1 MGWHG
6 ETYCLVGGYRCF
18 GDAPL
23 ATPAKAEAKKPGPR
37 RALKRPH
44 PRNKSDV
51 DLGCSSPKIRRLEPG
66 DKKLSLQKLTPAKT
80 VAQQP
85 VPRRALKRRH
95 PGEESDEDLGCSRP
109 KIRRLEPGDKKL
121 SPQKLIPVK
130 MVAEKPVPR
139 RALKRR
145 HPGEESDED
154 LGCSRPKIRRL
165 EPGGKGLSPQK
176 LAG

>member
-1 MGWHG
+1 MYSTSDRSVLIFFPAGVPLIYSSTPGRYHVPYRSRGATRVGWHG

-95 PGEESDEDLGCSRP
+95 PGEESDEDLSCSRP
-109 KIRRLEPGDKKL
+109 KIW
-121 SPQKLIPVK
+121 
-130 MVAEKPVPR
+130 
-139 RALKRR
+139 
-145 HPGEESDED
+145 
-154 LGCSRPKIRRL
+154 RL